1 MKLSARARYATR
13 ILLELA
19 SNQGSG
25 PLTASSL
32 SRRTGVSTQFIE
44 QILKPLKRAGITASV
59 RGALGGHVLVPE
71 PHTITLGQIVRVM
84 EGGINLTLC
93 SAKGAASCQRY
104 EQCLTRDAWSALSH
118 KLEDSM
124 DGISLADLLGGK
136 PAPDCEGA
144 ELL

>member
-19 SNQGSG
+19 GSRGTG

-44 QILKPLKRAGITASV
+44 QILKPLKRSGITASV
-59 RGALGGHVLVPE
+59 RGALGGHILVPE
-71 PHTITLGQIVRVM
+71 PTAVSLGDVVRIM
-84 EGGINLTLC
+84 EGGINLTVC
-93 SAKGAASCQRY
+93 SAKGHISCQRY
-104 EQCLTRDAWSALSH
+104 ENCLTRGAWAALSR

-124 DGISLADLLGGK
+124 DSISLADLIRGSAPECLGT
-136 PAPDCEGA
+136 PPT
-144 ELL
+144 